1 MPQPMQLSNIFDTV
15 INAQAV
21 SIPDFAHS
29 PSDRTVIDALLG
41 KPGHVD
47 TASVSKQKAKPI
59 LADAKPSMQA
69 AYSGEW
75 SVDNAR
81 NDPSPRMFNIHHD
94 ADISKAK
101 PG

>member
-1 MPQPMQLSNIFDTV
+1 MQLSNIFET
-15 INAQAV
+15 ILNAQAV
-21 SIPDFAHS
+21 STDTFSRPQTDK
-29 PSDRTVIDALLG
+29 TVTDALVGKLG
-41 KPGHVD
+41 HGDP
-47 TASVSKQKAKPI
+47 ALVSKQKARPI
-59 LADAKPSMQA
+59 LADAKPTMQA

-81 NDPSPRMFNIHHD
+81 NDPSPRMFNIHHA